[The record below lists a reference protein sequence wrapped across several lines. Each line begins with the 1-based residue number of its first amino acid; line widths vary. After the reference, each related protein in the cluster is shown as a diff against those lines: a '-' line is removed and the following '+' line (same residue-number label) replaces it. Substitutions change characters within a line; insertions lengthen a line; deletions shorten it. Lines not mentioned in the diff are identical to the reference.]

1 MTDDRPH
8 GPLPVLLVGLTVVTG
23 LVDAFSYLRLGQVFV
38 ANMTGNVVFLGF
50 ALAGVGD
57 ISVVAS
63 LFAVLAFAL
72 GAAVGGRWAAGRVMH
87 RGHLLAAAT
96 SVQAGLVL
104 VASAIASAA
113 GAQGS
118 TVRLTLI
125 GLLALAMGCQNA
137 VVRRLAVPDL
147 TTTVLTLTVTGL
159 VADTTP
165 PLVRARRLISVLAML
180 AGALAG
186 GVLLRWVALAAPLR
200 FGGSSA
206 GRLCCGRLRGDQPPT
221 SAGLAV
227 APTDIRRR
235 VGKPR
240 RSTRS
245 VPSPPRYSD
254 KQRPAASCFPA
265 GLEIRVTTSATVASG
280 FDDCVARTSLHCR
293 RTCDVR
299 VGIRCLCRPAR
310 ERALDVV
317 DAPDV
322 TRGGAGCYR
331 RASMARLASA
341 ASMGGMYTRPPL
353 SRSSVRPSAAVA
365 AGGPQSSRLC

>member
-1 MTDDRPH
+1 MTADRPH

-96 SVQAGLVL
+96 SVQSGLVL
-104 VASAIASAA
+104 VASAIASAS

-137 VVRRLAVPDL
+137 VVRRLAVRDL
-147 TTTVLTLTVTGL
+147 TTTVLTLTMTGL

-165 PLVRARRLISVLAML
+165 PLVRAR
-180 AGALAG
+180 
-186 GVLLRWVALAAPLR
+186 
-200 FGGSSA
+200 
-206 GRLCCGRLRGDQPPT
+206 GDQHRKPT
-221 SAGLAV
+221 IA
-227 APTDIRRR
+227 
-235 VGKPR
+235 
-240 RSTRS
+240 
-245 VPSPPRYSD
+245 
-254 KQRPAASCFPA
+254 
-265 GLEIRVTTSATVASG
+265 
-280 FDDCVARTSLHCR
+280 R
-293 RTCDVR
+293 RT
-299 VGIRCLCRPAR
+299 A
-310 ERALDVV
+310 
-317 DAPDV
+317 
-322 TRGGAGCYR
+322 
-331 RASMARLASA
+331 
-341 ASMGGMYTRPPL
+341 
-353 SRSSVRPSAAVA
+353 
-365 AGGPQSSRLC
+365 Q

>member
-1 MTDDRPH
+1 MTAGRPH

-87 RGHLLAAAT
+87 RGRLLAAAT

-186 GVLLRWVALAAPLR
+186 GVLLRWVALALPLWLAAVMLVDCAA
-200 FGGSSA
+200 GAYLAA
-206 GRLCCGRLRGDQPPT
+206 GR
-221 SAGLAV
+221 
-227 APTDIRRR
+227 
-235 VGKPR
+235 
-240 RSTRS
+240 
-245 VPSPPRYSD
+245 
-254 KQRPAASCFPA
+254 
-265 GLEIRVTTSATVASG
+265 
-280 FDDCVARTSLHCR
+280 
-293 RTCDVR
+293 
-299 VGIRCLCRPAR
+299 
-310 ERALDVV
+310 
-317 DAPDV
+317 
-322 TRGGAGCYR
+322 
-331 RASMARLASA
+331 
-341 ASMGGMYTRPPL
+341 
-353 SRSSVRPSAAVA
+353 
-365 AGGPQSSRLC
+365 PQSESWR

>member
-1 MTDDRPH
+1 
-8 GPLPVLLVGLTVVTG
+8 V
-23 LVDAFSYLRLGQVFV
+23 
-38 ANMTGNVVFLGF
+38 
-50 ALAGVGD
+50 
-57 ISVVAS
+57 
-63 LFAVLAFAL
+63 
-72 GAAVGGRWAAGRVMH
+72 
-87 RGHLLAAAT
+87 
-96 SVQAGLVL
+96 
-104 VASAIASAA
+104 AA
-113 GAQGS
+113 GA
-118 TVRLTLI
+118 
-125 GLLALAMGCQNA
+125 
-137 VVRRLAVPDL
+137 VVV
-147 TTTVLTLTVTGL
+147 
-159 VADTTP
+159 
-165 PLVRARRLISVLAML
+165 
-180 AGALAG
+180 
-186 GVLLRWVALAAPLR
+186 
-200 FGGSSA
+200 GGSSA

-240 RSTRS
+240 RPTRS
-245 VPSPPRYSD
+245 APSPPRYSD

-265 GLEIRVTTSATVASG
+265 GLEIRVTTSAIVASG

-341 ASMGGMYTRPPL
+341 ASVGGMYTRPPL

-365 AGGPQSSRLC
+365 AGGPLVFTPLLRASVTKFPAVVQDRRSVRHESARFLPCRTREIGVARRQTHSHTSPPKMIYGKVY

>member
-1 MTDDRPH
+1 MTADRPH

-23 LVDAFSYLRLGQVFV
+23 LVDAVSYLRLGQVFV

-63 LFAVLAFAL
+63 LFAVLVFAL

-87 RGHLLAAAT
+87 RGHLVAAAT

-147 TTTVLTLTVTGL
+147 TTTVLTLTRDRPGRRHH
-159 VADTTP
+159 TP
-165 PLVRARRLISVLAML
+165 IGARPATDLGPGDARRCAS
-180 AGALAG
+180 G
-186 GVLLRWVALAAPLR
+186 RCPVALGRPGRAALV
-200 FGGSSA
+200 GGSSA

-235 VGKPR
+235 VVKPR
-240 RSTRS
+240 RPTRS
-245 VPSPPRYSD
+245 APSPPRYSD

-299 VGIRCLCRPAR
+299 VGIRCLCRLAR

-341 ASMGGMYTRPPL
+341 ASVGGMYTRPPL